1 MALLA
6 STLIAAGLQG
16 AGQYLS
22 NRESKRREAEYKG
35 EASDQERAMEAARQR
50 IADIDFSPGSGIYEL
65 EQERKLQAELLG
77 SEATRRG
84 DEREARA
91 LSALQDSPRM
101 MQALAPRIISQSEDA
116 QQKAQ
121 LQTGQMK
128 VDATAATTKAEEAAA
143 DKARQ
148 RDMMLDQMDMQR
160 AGRSFDTFT
169 QGRLGER
176 AARAE
181 GNRALISELGE
192 TAVALGGAIDARAD
206 QQDALDREMDLLS
219 TLYGTRSTAPD
230 YNAADFAQFGTES
243 STPSNPIFDSGATI
257 EDILSPEQQAM
268 ISAAGFEEGGYI
280 GKEGGV
286 TDGEFSHK
294 TNKIAL
300 VDQEDGEKVGE
311 VTGGEGILNPNQFK
325 NLNSVKAL
333 LDKLAASPSASA
345 EIKKAAELLAF
356 LEGEQFQDA

>member
-6 STLIAAGLQG
+6 STLLAAGLQ
-16 AGQYLS
+16 AGQQYLS

-35 EASDQERAMEAARQR
+35 ETSDQERAMEAARQR
-50 IADIDFSPGSGIYEL
+50 IADIDFSPGSGVYEL

-77 SEATRRG
+77 SESVRRG

-128 VDATAATTKAEEAAA
+128 VDATATTTKAEEAAA
-143 DKARQ
+143 DKTRQ
-148 RDMMLDQMDMQR
+148 RDMMLDQIDMER

-169 QGRLGER
+169 EAMYGER

-181 GNRALISELGE
+181 GNRALLSELGE

-206 QQDALDREMDLLS
+206 QQTALDRQMDLMS
-219 TLYGTRSTAPD
+219 TLYGTRSTD
-230 YNAADFAQFGTES
+230 
-243 STPSNPIFDSGATI
+243 
-257 EDILSPEQQAM
+257 EDE
-268 ISAAGFEEGGYI
+268 GFVPTTDQSFSEEEEEVIMGDGIYDLGGYI

-300 VDQEDGEKVGE
+300 VDQEDGEKLGE

>member
-16 AGQYLS
+16 GQQYLS
-22 NRESKRREAEYKG
+22 NRESKKREAEYRG
-35 EASDQERAMEAARQR
+35 ERSDQERAMEAARQR
-50 IADIDFSPGSGIYEL
+50 IADIDFSPGSGVYEL

-77 SEATRRG
+77 SESVRRG

-128 VDATAATTKAEEAAA
+128 VDATATTTKAEEAAA
-143 DKARQ
+143 DKTRQ
-148 RDMMLDQMDMQR
+148 RDMMLDQMDMER

-169 QGRLGER
+169 EGMFGER

-192 TAVALGGAIDARAD
+192 TAIALGGSIDARAD
-206 QQDALDREMDLLS
+206 RNVALDRQMDLMS
-219 TLYGTRSTAPD
+219 TIYGNRSTADTGVDMGTGP
-230 YNAADFAQFGTES
+230 ALDFGLDDIIVSDEEVIPFDDNS
-243 STPSNPIFDSGATI
+243 SNV
-257 EDILSPEQQAM
+257 LSYLDRFQQG
-268 ISAAGFEEGGYI
+268 GFI

-286 TDGEFSHK
+286 TEGEFSHK
-294 TNKIAL
+294 TNKKAVI
-300 VDQEDGEKVGE
+300 DQESGVKEAE
-311 VTGGEGILNPNQFK
+311 LTGGEGVFNPDQFK
-325 NLNSVKAL
+325 DLESVKAL
-333 LDKLAASPSASA
+333 LDKLAAEPSASA

>member
-91 LSALQDSPRM
+91 LAALQDSPRM

-128 VDATAATTKAEEAAA
+128 VDATATTTKAEEAAA

-148 RDMMLDQMDMQR
+148 RDMMLNQIDMQR

-192 TAVALGGAIDARAD
+192 TAVALGGAIDARAER
-206 QQDALDREMDLLS
+206 QAALDRQMDLMS
-219 TLYGTRSTAPD
+219 TLYGTRSTAD
-230 YNAADFAQFGTES
+230 TGVDTGVDTIL
-243 STPSNPIFDSGATI
+243 NPI
-257 EDILSPEQQAM
+257 EQYGPFLPDDAELGPAGDFLEGYDPDNPF
-268 ISAAGFEEGGYI
+268 AAHGGYI

-311 VTGGEGILNPNQFK
+311 VTGGEGVLNPNQFK

-333 LDKLAASPSASA
+333 LDKLAASPSASS

>member
-148 RDMMLDQMDMQR
+148 RDMMLNQMDMQR

-206 QQDALDREMDLLS
+206 QQDALDRQLDLMS
-219 TLYGTRSTAPD
+219 TLYGTRSTADTGVDTGLELGPAGDLLEEYDPD
-230 YNAADFAQFGTES
+230 NPFAAQ
-243 STPSNPIFDSGATI
+243 
-257 EDILSPEQQAM
+257 
-268 ISAAGFEEGGYI
+268 GGYI

-286 TDGEFSHK
+286 TEGEFSHK

-311 VTGGEGILNPNQFK
+311 VTGGEGILNPNQFQ

>member
-148 RDMMLDQMDMQR
+148 RDMMLNQLDMQR

-192 TAVALGGAIDARAD
+192 TAVALGGAIDARAER
-206 QQDALDREMDLLS
+206 QDALDREMDLLS
-219 TLYGTRSTAPD
+219 TLYGTRSTADTGVDTGVDTILDPIEQYGPFIPNNAELGPD
-230 YNAADFAQFGTES
+230 GFFG
-243 STPSNPIFDSGATI
+243 FD
-257 EDILSPEQQAM
+257 
-268 ISAAGFEEGGYI
+268 EGGYI

-286 TDGEFSHK
+286 TKGEFSHE

-300 VDQEDGEKVGE
+300 VDQEDGVKVGE
-311 VTGGEGILNPNQFK
+311 VTGGEGVLAPDQFK
-325 NLNSVKAL
+325 NLTEVKAV
-333 LDKLAASPSASA
+333 LDELAASPSASA
-345 EIKKAAELLAF
+345 KIKKAAELLAF